1 MRAGAV
7 GEVSSRSY
15 ARKRFAISGF
25 QLSIQPVNRADS
37 PVIRELVLLGG
48 GHSHV
53 AVLKMFRMNPV
64 PGTRLTLI
72 SKDNVAPYS
81 GMLPGLI
88 AGHYSFDEAHID
100 LRRLCRFANAQFYR
114 AEISGLDLSNKRVL
128 CKGRPP
134 VTFDLLSINVGS
146 VPRSH
151 DIPGAAKYT
160 LPVKPVDR
168 FIARWPELIE
178 QIKTTGAPLVRIAV
192 VGGGAGGVELT
203 LSAQFQ
209 LQAALHNVAHAPAVE
224 FHLVTETA
232 TLLPT
237 HNRRVQQKFNRILQ
251 ERGVRVYVNHRVT
264 RVQPDC
270 LYCEPGAA
278 VPFDFAFW
286 VTTASAPGWIAQSG
300 LETDPAGFLAV
311 NESLQSK
318 SHPFVFGAGDV
329 AAVLKH
335 PRPKSGVFAV
345 RQGAPLAR
353 NLRRALTDQALE
365 NFAPQRQFLSL
376 ISTGNKYAVASRG
389 PFACEGEWV
398 WRWKDWIDRKWMR
411 QYQELP
417 FMASTSSPAAPETN
431 AALDQLRGE
440 VMRCGGCGAKVGS
453 VVLTRVLQR
462 LKPPAREDVL
472 IGLDTPDDA
481 AVTIVPPGKVS
492 VQTVDFFRSLINDPF
507 TFGKI
512 AANHSLNDIYA
523 MGAEPRSAL
532 AMAMLPFAAE
542 HVLEEQLF
550 QLLSGAI
557 QVLEENDVA
566 LAGGHTAEGAELAFG
581 LVVNG
586 IADPGKL
593 LRKSGMRPGDKLIL
607 TKPLGTGTIFA
618 AEMRHAARSTW
629 IDAALQSMLLSN
641 RDAASIIQRHGATA
655 CTDVT
660 GFGLI
665 GHAVEMAQ
673 ASNVSLQIRLA
684 DLPLIDGTLDCVQ
697 AGMLSSLYPDNLRSK
712 RAISNLDAM
721 AKTDRFPLLFDPQ
734 TAGGLLAT
742 LPEQNAPACLGE
754 LQAQGYAQA
763 RIIGSVLPKSS
774 EFPIT
779 LAL

>member
-1 MRAGAV
+1 MRVRAIRAV
-7 GEVSSRSY
+7 SLRSR
-15 ARKRFAISGF
+15 ARKRFAISDF
-25 QLSIQPVNRADS
+25 QLSIQPVNRTDW
-37 PVIRELVLLGG
+37 PVTKELVLLGG

-53 AVLKMFRMNPV
+53 AVLRMFGMDPV
-64 PGTRLTLI
+64 PGARLTLI

-88 AGHYSFDEAHID
+88 AGHYSFDQAHID
-100 LRRLCRFANAQFYR
+100 LRGLCRFANAQFYR
-114 AEISGLDLSNKRVL
+114 AEISALDLQNKRVL

-134 VTFDLLSINVGS
+134 VAFDLLSINVGS
-146 VPRSH
+146 IPRSH

-160 LPVKPVDR
+160 LPIKPVDR

-178 QIKTTGAPLVRIAV
+178 QIKMTRAPLVRIAV

-209 LQAALHNVAHAPAVE
+209 LRASLQGVAHAPAVE
-224 FHLVTETA
+224 FHLVTDTS
-232 TLLPT
+232 TILST
-237 HNRRVQQKFNRILQ
+237 HNRRVQKKFDRILR
-251 ERGVRVYVNHRVT
+251 ERGVRVYVDDRVT
-264 RVQPDC
+264 RVQPNC
-270 LYCEPGAA
+270 LHCELGRPI
-278 VPFDFAFW
+278 PFDFAFW
-286 VTTASAPGWIAQSG
+286 VTTASAPAWIAESG
-300 LETDPAGFLAV
+300 LESDSAGFLAV

-353 NLRRALTDQALE
+353 NLRRALTDQPLE
-365 NFAPQRQFLSL
+365 NFVPQRQFLSL

-417 FMASTSSPAAPETN
+417 VMQPPPSPGSET
-431 AALDQLRGE
+431 AGLDQLRGE

-453 VVLTRVLQR
+453 VVLARVLER
-462 LKPPAREDVL
+462 LKPPAREDIL
-472 IGLDTPDDA
+472 IGLDAPDDA
-481 AVTIVPPGKVS
+481 AVTVVPPGKVS

-512 AANHSLNDIYA
+512 AANHSLNDVYA
-523 MGAEPRSAL
+523 MGAEPCSAL

-557 QVLEENDVA
+557 QVLDENHVA

-581 LVVNG
+581 LVVSG

-593 LRKSGMRPGDKLIL
+593 LRKSGLRPGDKLIL
-607 TKPLGTGTIFA
+607 TKALGTGTIFA
-618 AEMRHAARSTW
+618 AEMRRAAKSTW

-641 RDAASIIQRHGATA
+641 RDAASVIQRHGATA

-673 ASNVSLQIRLA
+673 ASNVLLQIRLA
-684 DLPLIDGTLDCVQ
+684 DLPLIDGALECVQ
-697 AGMLSSLYPDNLRSK
+697 AGILSSLYPDNLRSK
-712 RAISNLDAM
+712 RAISNLDAIVN
-721 AKTDRFPLLFDPQ
+721 AERFPLLFDPQ
-734 TAGGLLAT
+734 TAGGLLASI
-742 LPEQNAPACLGE
+742 PEQNATACLRD
-754 LQAQGYAQA
+754 LQSSGYPQA
-763 RIIGSVLPKSS
+763 RIIGSVLPQSA

-779 LAL
+779 LV